1 MADGAQSIES
11 QAAVADYDVVVV
23 GAGLGGIYALHRF
36 RAQGLRVLGLE
47 GAAGV
52 GGVWFHSRYPGARV
66 DVDSLDYCYYF
77 SPEIFREW
85 TWSERYAT
93 QPELLKYLNHVA
105 DRFDL
110 RPDIQLET
118 RVTAAHF
125 DEAANRFMADKMV
138 ALEPIK
144 AEFCH
149 MLCRALRATRVVEV
163 GTSFG
168 VSTLY
173 LADAVRAN
181 GGGVVIGTE
190 YEPAKTAAA
199 RANFAEAGVAD
210 LIDLREGDLRETLKV
225 IEGPVDFV
233 LMDIWTEMA
242 RPAIELIA
250 PHLRPGAVIIA
261 DNTERVRHA
270 YGAFFAF
277 VNDPANGLRTMTLPF
292 DGGLEMVV
300 KA

>member
-1 MADGAQSIES
+1 MTLLTDPALQARIDALQARSVAQEAETHRYFGERARKGDLSWDGLDAD
-11 QAAVADYDVVVV
+11 
-23 GAGLGGIYALHRF
+23 
-36 RAQGLRVLGLE
+36 
-47 GAAGV
+47 
-52 GGVWFHSRYPGARV
+52 
-66 DVDSLDYCYYF
+66 
-77 SPEIFREW
+77 
-85 TWSERYAT
+85 
-93 QPELLKYLNHVA
+93 
-105 DRFDL
+105 
-110 RPDIQLET
+110 
-118 RVTAAHF
+118 
-125 DEAANRFMADKMV
+125 ANRFMADKMV

-149 MLCRALRATRVVEV
+149 MMCRALRATRVVEV

-190 YEPAKTAAA
+190 YEPAKAAQA
-199 RANFAEAGVAD
+199 RANFEAAGVAD

-242 RPAIELIA
+242 APALELIL
-250 PHLRPGAVIIA
+250 PHLRPGAVVVA
-261 DNTERVRHA
+261 DNTTQFRHA
-270 YGAFFAF
+270 YRHFFDIVA
-277 VNDPANGLRTMTLPF
+277 DPKNGLTTLTLPF
-292 DGGLEMVV
+292 DNGLEMVV